1 MVNKYPK
8 NVKVRQE
15 DKILEIPYKKIIKHE
30 ELIIEDNIFYGYKTG
45 RSEEEITKYQKEA
58 YQELK
63 DLKKLIRENPNV
75 VLKLH
80 KTTERYVEDRRTN
93 IA

>member
-8 NVKVRQE
+8 NVKVKQE
-15 DKILEIPYKKIIKHE
+15 NRILEIPYKKIIKHE

-45 RSEEEITKYQKEA
+45 CSEEEITKYQKRA

-63 DLKKLIRENPNV
+63 ELKKLIRENPNV

-80 KTTERYVEDRRTN
+80 ETTERYVEN
-93 IA
+93 KEEQH

>member
-1 MVNKYPK
+1 MTNKYPK

-15 DKILEIPYKKIIKHE
+15 NGTLEISYKKIIKHE

-63 DLKKLIRENPNV
+63 ELKKLIRENPNV
-75 VLKLH
+75 ILKLH
-80 KTTERYVEDRRTN
+80 KTTERYIEDKED
-93 IA
+93 

>member
-1 MVNKYPK
+1 MTNKYPK

-15 DKILEIPYKKIIKHE
+15 NGTLAIPYNKIIKHE

-45 RSEEEITKYQKEA
+45 CSEEEITKYQKEA

-63 DLKKLIRENPNV
+63 ELKKLIRENPNI

-80 KTTERYVEDRRTN
+80 ETTERYIEDN
-93 IA
+93 EE

>member
-1 MVNKYPK
+1 MTNKYPK

-15 DKILEIPYKKIIKHE
+15 NGTLEISSKKIIKHE

-45 RSEEEITKYQKEA
+45 CSEEEITKYQKRA

-63 DLKKLIRENPNV
+63 ELKKLIRENPNV

-80 KTTERYVEDRRTN
+80 ETTERYIEDN
-93 IA
+93 EE

>member
-1 MVNKYPK
+1 MTNKYPK

-15 DKILEIPYKKIIKHE
+15 NGTLEIPYKKIIKHE
-30 ELIIEDNIFYGYKTG
+30 ELIIEDNIFYGYKIG

-63 DLKKLIRENPNV
+63 ELKKLIRENPNII
-75 VLKLH
+75 LKLH
-80 KTTERYVEDRRTN
+80 EITERYIEDN
-93 IA
+93 EE

>member
-1 MVNKYPK
+1 MTNKYPK

-15 DKILEIPYKKIIKHE
+15 NGILEIPYKKIIKHE

-45 RSEEEITKYQKEA
+45 CSEEEITKYQKEA

-63 DLKKLIRENPNV
+63 ELKKINKRES
-75 VLKLH
+75 K
-80 KTTERYVEDRRTN
+80 YN
-93 IA
+93 IKIA

>member
-1 MVNKYPK
+1 MTNKYPK

-15 DKILEIPYKKIIKHE
+15 NGTLEISYKKIIKHE

-45 RSEEEITKYQKEA
+45 CSKEEITKYQKRA

-63 DLKKLIRENPNV
+63 ELKKLIRKNPNV

-80 KTTERYVEDRRTN
+80 ETTERYIEDN
-93 IA
+93 EE